1 MPPYACLVPYGMYHH
16 PAPPMNDTMPAAAV
30 PTDMM
35 KVMPSVPSMEA
46 AAHFGAMQ
54 GEMPYQSYYPYKD
67 DYSPCH
73 FAPVFLPGKRGY
85 VPGPMNII
93 APLGG
98 QVYTFPQ
105 AC

>member
-1 MPPYACLVPYGMYHH
+1 
-16 PAPPMNDTMPAAAV
+16 MNDTLSATAV
-30 PTDMM
+30 PTTDLM
-35 KVMPSVPSMEA
+35 KVMPPMEAAAAA

-54 GEMPYQSYYPYKD
+54 GEMPYHQSYYPYKD
-67 DYSPCH
+67 EYGPCH
-73 FAPVFLPGKRGY
+73 FAPVFLPGKRGF